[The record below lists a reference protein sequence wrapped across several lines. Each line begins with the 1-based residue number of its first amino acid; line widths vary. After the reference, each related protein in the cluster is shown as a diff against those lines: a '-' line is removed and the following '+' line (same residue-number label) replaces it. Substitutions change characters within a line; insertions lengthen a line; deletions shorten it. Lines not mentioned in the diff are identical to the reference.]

1 MKRGTPK
8 TLNQAIINGLEDY
21 GFQNTEK
28 LAQFIE
34 PHIKDFLAQKFNV
47 SMMKQSD
54 DKLSDDIK
62 ALFEKIT
69 KVAA

>member
-1 MKRGTPK
+1 MNRGTPK

-21 GFQNTEK
+21 GFQNNEK
-28 LAQFIE
+28 LAKFIE
-34 PHIKDFLAQKFNV
+34 PHIKDFLSQKFNV
-47 SMMKQSD
+47 SMMKQQD
-54 DKLSDDIK
+54 DKLADDLK